1 MAASQQLLSQ
11 TPLFP
16 DPAVYQGMGRLTF
29 SGLLNA
35 LDGVASTEARIVF
48 MTTNYVDRLDPAL
61 VRPGRVDLKQYVG
74 HCTQWQLACMFQ
86 RFYPEQP
93 PAAAQRFAE
102 QALAVSKQISAAQVQ
117 GHFMLYKT
125 DPEGATSNISSSLL

>member
-1 MAASQQLLSQ
+1 MGCASVDRSFLQDLPCIDALIGFSRPPLPLS
-11 TPLFP
+11 L
-16 DPAVYQGMGRLTF
+16 
-29 SGLLNA
+29 
-35 LDGVASTEARIVF
+35 
-48 MTTNYVDRLDPAL
+48 DRLDPAL

-74 HCTQWQLACMFQ
+74 HCSRWQLACMFQ

>member
-1 MAASQQLLSQ
+1 MQAVLAWRGTSARPLLQ
-11 TPLFP
+11 RHLGQVVKAPLC
-16 DPAVYQGMGRLTF
+16 L
-29 SGLLNA
+29 
-35 LDGVASTEARIVF
+35 
-48 MTTNYVDRLDPAL
+48 DRLDPAL

-74 HCTQWQLACMFQ
+74 HCSRGQLARMFQ

-93 PAAAQRFAE
+93 PAAAERFAE

-125 DPEGATSNISSSLL
+125 DPGGAIENIHSILP